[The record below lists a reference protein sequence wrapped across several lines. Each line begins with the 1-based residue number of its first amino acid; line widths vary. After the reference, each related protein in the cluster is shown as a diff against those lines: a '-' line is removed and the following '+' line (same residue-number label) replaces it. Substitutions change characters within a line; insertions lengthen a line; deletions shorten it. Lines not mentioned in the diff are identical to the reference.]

1 MFGAITKALLA
12 LWIMTW
18 AGHAQAQWKTIP
30 CSDLKFTVSIQFTDC
45 QYERSYA
52 TIRLSGFFETVDRE
66 IYGGYFHD
74 ENSSL
79 AVAVYSV
86 GHSRGG
92 GRGGLPLE
100 DGDSYALGAD
110 AYRPFFAKYP
120 AQKQIIPQ
128 GKWLSF
134 PAVVKAPTGNRTM
147 KCLQFFKGGPPTR
160 TGYLWTMVALMC
172 VNEGEVP
179 ESAADL
185 ILNSIQVNL
194 KY

>member
-1 MFGAITKALLA
+1 MLKTVAKPLII
-12 LWIMTW
+12 LWMVAW
-18 AGHAQAQWKTIP
+18 AGTAQAQWKTIP
-30 CSDLKFTVSIQFTDC
+30 CSDLKFTVNIEFTKC
-45 QYERSYA
+45 LYERSYA
-52 TIRLSGFFETVDRE
+52 TVRASGFFLSRDRE

-79 AVAVYSV
+79 AVAVNTASLP
-86 GHSRGG
+86 GG
-92 GRGGLPLE
+92 GRGLPPIE
-100 DGDSYALGAD
+100 DGESYALGAD
-110 AYRPFFAKYP
+110 AYQPFLAKYP
-120 AQKQIIPQ
+120 VQKQIVQQ

-160 TGYLWTMVALMC
+160 AGYLWTMVALMC
-172 VNEGEVP
+172 VNDGDVP

-194 KY
+194 K

>member
-1 MFGAITKALLA
+1 MFKASAKALLA

-30 CSDLKFTVSIQFTDC
+30 CSDLKFTVNIEFTKC

-52 TIRLSGFFETVDRE
+52 TVRMSGFFESVDRE
-66 IYGGYFHD
+66 IYGAYFHD

-79 AVAVYSV
+79 AIAVNTASK
-86 GHSRGG
+86 GRGG
-92 GRGGLPLE
+92 GRGLPLE
-100 DGDSYALGAD
+100 DGEYYALGAD
-110 AYRPFFAKYP
+110 AYQPFLAKYP
-120 AQKQIIPQ
+120 AQKQIVQ
-128 GKWLSF
+128 EGKWLSF

-172 VNEGEVP
+172 VKDGEVP

-194 KY
+194 K